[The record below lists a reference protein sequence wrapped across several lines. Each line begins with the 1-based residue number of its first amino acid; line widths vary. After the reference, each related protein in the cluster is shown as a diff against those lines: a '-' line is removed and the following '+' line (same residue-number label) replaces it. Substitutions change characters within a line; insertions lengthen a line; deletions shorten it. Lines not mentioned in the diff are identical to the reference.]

1 LFSEASHNYDLK
13 TTKKETV
20 SQITKHK
27 MIKQSLVQGKLND
40 LINNGSIE
48 LKKSKISESSNISGN
63 VNDSQPNNNGSEL
76 LNQYNMPQWPRV
88 QLDKQITSNLTINSK
103 PATNSP
109 SPNEPGLQKLTN
121 NNR

>member
-1 LFSEASHNYDLK
+1 
-13 TTKKETV
+13 
-20 SQITKHK
+20 